1 MWQELA
7 RILAL
12 LISNYQKLQEL
23 NKEKHG
29 VLVLVKMQELE
40 KLIAREEDIIKEI
53 NQAEKQRRQLL
64 QKMADSG
71 VKVRPDME
79 MHQVWEQCPNAQ
91 QKELLYKLH
100 KMLAQ
105 LVKDVQEAN
114 ANNEILITSALEAI
128 NAKLNQ
134 LGGSMVEPTYGNR
147 GQEQVIHRKNFN
159 LEA

>member
-7 RILAL
+7 RVLAL
-12 LISNYQKLQEL
+12 LINCYQKLQEL

-29 VLVLVKMQELE
+29 VLVLVKLQELE
-40 KLIAREEDIIKEI
+40 KLTAREEAIINEI

-64 QKMADSG
+64 QKMSENG
-71 VKVRPDME
+71 IQVRPDME
-79 MHQVWEQCPNAQ
+79 MNQVWEQCPNAQ

-114 ANNEILITSALEAI
+114 ANNELMITGALEAI
-128 NAKLNQ
+128 NAQLNQ
-134 LGGSMVEPTYGNR
+134 LGGSMVEPTYGSR

>member
-71 VKVRPDME
+71 VKVRPDMG
-79 MHQVWEQCPNAQ
+79 MHQVWE
-91 QKELLYKLH
+91 
-100 KMLAQ
+100 
-105 LVKDVQEAN
+105 
-114 ANNEILITSALEAI
+114 
-128 NAKLNQ
+128 
-134 LGGSMVEPTYGNR
+134 
-147 GQEQVIHRKNFN
+147 
-159 LEA
+159 

>member
-91 QKELLYKLH
+91 HKELLYMLH
-100 KMLAQ
+100 
-105 LVKDVQEAN
+105 
-114 ANNEILITSALEAI
+114 
-128 NAKLNQ
+128 
-134 LGGSMVEPTYGNR
+134 
-147 GQEQVIHRKNFN
+147 
-159 LEA
+159 

>member
-40 KLIAREEDIIKEI
+40 KLIVREEDIIKEI
-53 NQAEKQRRQLL
+53 NQAEKQRQQML

-79 MHQVWEQCPNAQ
+79 MHQVWEQ

-134 LGGSMVEPTYGNR
+134 LGGSMVEPTYGSR

>member
-29 VLVLVKMQELE
+29 VLILVKMQELE

-105 LVKDVQEAN
+105 LVN
-114 ANNEILITSALEAI
+114 ANNEILITSALDAI

-134 LGGSMVEPTYGNR
+134 LGGSMVEPTYGSR

>member
-29 VLVLVKMQELE
+29 VLVL
-40 KLIAREEDIIKEI
+40 
-53 NQAEKQRRQLL
+53 AEKQRRQLL

-114 ANNEILITSALEAI
+114 ANNEILITSALDAI

-134 LGGSMVEPTYGNR
+134 LGGSMVEPTYGSR

>member
-7 RILAL
+7 RVLAL
-12 LISNYQKLQEL
+12 LISHYQKLQEL

-29 VLVLVKMQELE
+29 ILIMVKLKELE
-40 KLIAREEDIIKEI
+40 KLTAREGDIIKDI
-53 NQAEKQRRQLL
+53 NQAESERRQLL

-71 VKVRPDME
+71 IQVSPDME
-79 MHQVWEQCPNAQ
+79 MNQVWGQCPQRQ

-100 KMLAQ
+100 KMLAAV
-105 LVKDVQEAN
+105 VKDVQEAS
-114 ANNEILITSALEAI
+114 ANNEILISSALDAI

-134 LGGSMVEPTYGNR
+134 LGGSMVEPTYGSR
-147 GQEQVIHRKNFN
+147 GQEQVNHRRNFN